1 MLWERLIL
9 SDSDH
14 EHLVSE
20 LYYGG
25 QFLLLMDREQGR
37 AAVCV
42 SFPDKT
48 ENLALEFLCKSLS
61 RNCKKPPMT
70 YVISG
75 SRRLRRSGNPACR
88 DD

>member
-25 QFLLLMDREQGR
+25 QFFAIDG
-37 AAVCV
+37 
-42 SFPDKT
+42 P
-48 ENLALEFLCKSLS
+48 
-61 RNCKKPPMT
+61 
-70 YVISG
+70 
-75 SRRLRRSGNPACR
+75 
-88 DD
+88 